1 MLSHDLQVYYHQSWK
16 RRVAGEG
23 AYWVLAGSQDHA
35 SMSFW
40 ASQLKDS
47 EWLEWHLENP
57 RMMIHDDPWLMTG
70 LEHSIWIVTYMLAKC
85 VSGFPKGKVGPL
97 EESDASWDRRQDHEG
112 NIYWSNQE
120 LQIRF
125 FELDPFESDLE
136 VDHVSST
143 GTDGWRA

>member
-1 MLSHDLQVYYHQSWK
+1 
-16 RRVAGEG
+16 
-23 AYWVLAGSQDHA
+23 
-35 SMSFW
+35 
-40 ASQLKDS
+40 
-47 EWLEWHLENP
+47 
-57 RMMIHDDPWLMTG
+57 MTG
-70 LEHSIWIVTYMLAKC
+70 PEHSKWIVLQN
-85 VSGFPKGKVGPL
+85 VFRGFQKGKVFPL